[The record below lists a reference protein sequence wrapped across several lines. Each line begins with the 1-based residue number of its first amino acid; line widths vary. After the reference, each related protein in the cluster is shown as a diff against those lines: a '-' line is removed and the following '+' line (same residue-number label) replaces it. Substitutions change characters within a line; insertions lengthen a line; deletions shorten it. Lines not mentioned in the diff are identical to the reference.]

1 MLYSS
6 LNVNTLLQKS
16 AYLFLFVTM
25 DHNYL

>member
-6 LNVNTLLQKS
+6 LNVNTLLQKY